1 MRRLTVV
8 LLVVFFLA
16 SVLGAAA
23 PAQANDDRRG
33 PKRGRFVERDYRR
46 GQFAARGYSGGY
58 STGHQRGVVDW
69 RGRDAYD
76 RYGRGALGG
85 GWRDPYIGYGR
96 DRYRHDYYYGR
107 PRGYFDGY
115 RPSRFIVVPRHLVAV
130 YPEYVTVVQPVVYDD
145 VVLLPRYR
153 YRVLERHQDQ
163 FLLIFGTG
171 NLTVILRG

>member
-1 MRRLTVV
+1 MRRMTVV
-8 LLVVFFLA
+8 LLVAFVLA
-16 SVLGAAA
+16 SVFGAAA

-33 PKRGRFVERDYRR
+33 PKRDRFVERDHRR
-46 GQFAARGYSGGY
+46 GQFAAPGYSARY
-58 STGHQRGVVDW
+58 RRGAVDW
-69 RGRDAYD
+69 RGPYAYGG
-76 RYGRGALGG
+76 YGRGGLGG

-107 PRGYFDGY
+107 PRGYYDGY
-115 RPSRFIVVPRHLVAV
+115 RHPRFVVVPRHLVAV

-153 YRVLERHQDQ
+153 YRVLERHRDQ